1 MQKKEG
7 VGNFRDWKREKGL
20 FRSDIYI
27 SENFEGDY
35 SSLTVCAG
43 FWGGGQGGENND

>member
-7 VGNFRDWKREKGL
+7 VGNFCDWRREKGL

-43 FWGGGQGGENND
+43 FRGGVGRGEK